1 MFLSGD
7 TIKAS
12 LHGAHPSYIG
22 LDQGELKCHTDF
34 RSIYTTLLEDWLGR
48 DTKVAVGG
56 ELRNFQCSSNQFDF
70 SVWR

>member
-12 LHGAHPSYIG
+12 LHGAHPSFT
-22 LDQGELKCHTDF
+22 DLKHQTDF
-34 RSIYTTLLEDWLGR
+34 RSIYTTFLGDWLGW